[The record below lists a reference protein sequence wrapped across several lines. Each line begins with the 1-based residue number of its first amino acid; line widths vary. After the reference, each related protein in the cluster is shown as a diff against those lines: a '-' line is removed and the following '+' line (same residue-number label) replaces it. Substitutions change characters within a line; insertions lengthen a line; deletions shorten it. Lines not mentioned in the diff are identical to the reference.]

1 MGSCL
6 IVHGL
11 SKFVFD
17 VLYLLLY
24 AAHLEP
30 ADLGTKE
37 MIFIL
42 IEKETV
48 SKRFI
53 QTFFDPKEIR
63 IWIFY
68 PE

>member
-1 MGSCL
+1 
-6 IVHGL
+6 
-11 SKFVFD
+11 
-17 VLYLLLY
+17 
-24 AAHLEP
+24 LEH

-37 MIFIL
+37 MIFML

-48 SKRFI
+48 SKRSI
-53 QTFFDPKEIR
+53 QTFFDTKEIR